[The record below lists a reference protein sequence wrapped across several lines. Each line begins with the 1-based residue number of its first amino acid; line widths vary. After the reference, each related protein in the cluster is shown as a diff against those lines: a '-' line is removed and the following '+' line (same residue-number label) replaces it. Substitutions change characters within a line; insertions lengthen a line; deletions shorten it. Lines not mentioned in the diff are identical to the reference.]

1 MNLCPV
7 LAFFKIICRNNF
19 QLQRRDKYSGKV
31 VEEREDGEKY
41 NTQKEIK
48 HTENEKFKIVRLIEG
63 DTNRRRNKNTKNI
76 TCRGRKF
83 KCETQMWKQK
93 LKILKKKPINSYT
106 KVQSNC

>member
-7 LAFFKIICRNNF
+7 LAFFKIICWNNF

-48 HTENEKFKIVRLIEG
+48 HTENEKFKIVRLTEG
-63 DTNRRRNKNTKNI
+63 DRNRGGIKTPKHKMQRKNI
-76 TCRGRKF
+76 
-83 KCETQMWKQK
+83 
-93 LKILKKKPINSYT
+93 
-106 KVQSNC
+106 